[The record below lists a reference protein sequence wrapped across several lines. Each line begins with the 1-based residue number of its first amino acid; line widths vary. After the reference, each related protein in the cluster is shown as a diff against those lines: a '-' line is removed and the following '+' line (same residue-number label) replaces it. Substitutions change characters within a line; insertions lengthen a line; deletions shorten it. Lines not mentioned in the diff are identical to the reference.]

1 MMKHIYSFAILS
13 VYLFLMG
20 CTGSKELVM
29 EKPQEGKCL
38 IVGAVLA
45 ENLGI
50 EERYESILE
59 NIHVVLVGKFIENG
73 EEIEEGYRVKTDE
86 NGYFAL
92 QNVPAGSYVLK
103 GFEIDVGFSTRL
115 FVTSRWDGNTQI
127 YYPGYSNVI
136 DYTVRVWPEPH
147 TERIIDMEINYF
159 MLDQA
164 MRIANKKF
172 NVLKDKQG
180 NLSNATYTMK
190 NPVDYF
196 KTKYPQW
203 EWFKSN

>member
-1 MMKHIYSFAILS
+1 MKNLYSIA
-13 VYLFLMG
+13 YLYICLLLMS
-20 CTGSKELVM
+20 CSGSKELVV
-29 EKPQEGKCL
+29 EKPQEGKCM

-59 NIHVVLVGKFIENG
+59 NIQVVIVGKFDEDG
-73 EEIEEGYRVKTDE
+73 EEKEEGYRVKTDE
-86 NGYFAL
+86 NGYFVL

-147 TERIIDMEINYF
+147 TERIIDMGINYF
-159 MLDQA
+159 LLDQA
-164 MRIANKKF
+164 MRVANKKF
-172 NVLKDKQG
+172 NVLQDKQG
-180 NLSNATYTMK
+180 NLPNATYTMK
-190 NPVDYF
+190 NPVDYY
-196 KTKYPQW
+196 KSKYSTW
-203 EWFKSN
+203 EWFK